1 MLRKKSQINYTTSL
15 FVFKEDG
22 KTNQAIKSIKSD
34 WTDAK
39 SGQMKMIENRIV
51 LYFFSE
57 ENVRQAGFIIAKYHV
72 PINENFGKQIWGM
85 KRTYVQLWKG
95 LQVRCI
101 VHNILWES
109 SHVITEN
116 CHLVMINTMQLI
128 LFYKM
133 SIIFVLLQMTNITFL
148 IKSFLKV
155 LKNPVVSPITE
166 VQF

>member
-1 MLRKKSQINYTTSL
+1 MDGGWENQSSNQVNQKWLDQCKKWSN
-15 FVFKEDG
+15 
-22 KTNQAIKSIKSD
+22 
-34 WTDAK
+34 
-39 SGQMKMIENRIV
+39 ENDREQNCF
-51 LYFFSE
+51 FFSE
-57 ENVRQAGFIIAKYHV
+57 ENVRQTGFIIAKYHV

-155 LKNPVVSPITE
+155 LKNPVVPPITE
-166 VQF
+166 VQLLKKR